1 MRSRSAGPGEREE
14 TLQKREG
21 VGGGGGRRGS
31 AGDSALAE
39 SWKEEVWLILIIQV

>member
-21 VGGGGGRRGS
+21 VRLGGGRSGS
-31 AGDSALAE
+31 SGDSALAE
-39 SWKEEVWLILIIQV
+39 SWKEEVWLFLIMQV